1 MVGGE
6 EDDERFAAGVFSE
19 LVLLAVGAEQL
30 EVRSGIAALERA
42 DIGRVT
48 VDQTRGI
55 GGADADNGGQDSEEG
70 H

>member
-1 MVGGE
+1 MVRGE
-6 EDDERFAAGVFSE
+6 EHDERFAAGVFGE

-30 EVRSGIAALERA
+30 EIRGGIATLERA
-42 DIGRVT
+42 HVGRVT

-55 GGADADNGGQDSEEG
+55 GGADADDGGQDGEEG